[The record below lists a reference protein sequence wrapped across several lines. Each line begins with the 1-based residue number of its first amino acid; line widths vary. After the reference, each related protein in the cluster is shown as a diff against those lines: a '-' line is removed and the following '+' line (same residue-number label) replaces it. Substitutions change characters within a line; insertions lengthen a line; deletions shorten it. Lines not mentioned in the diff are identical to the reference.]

1 MNDTVITGSH
11 FIFLDNEKLSVD
23 QTFNLK
29 GCKLQSTIY
38 CKLES
43 S

>member
-29 GCKLQSTIY
+29 GCKFVEFSQLNNFS
-38 CKLES
+38 
-43 S
+43 